1 MRRTAILAARH
12 GPRCRNAFTH
22 TPTTTPA
29 LYHAATA
36 TPFVPRRPA
45 GLANARRT
53 LSSKSEDTAPP
64 EGAADAPKAED
75 GPAAAADADAAADDG
90 APPAAEP
97 TEADKISELE
107 EELRRMKDQYVRSL
121 AEQENTRR
129 IAKRDVESAR
139 QYAVSS
145 FAKSLLTTS
154 DNLERAMTAVPEE
167 LRDKSSGDNPVLA
180 SLYEGIQLT
189 EEGLTKAFKKN
200 GLVKFGE
207 VGDVFDPNSHE
218 AMYEY
223 PDPEKEAGS
232 VGQVMSKGFLLH
244 GRVIRPAEVGVVK
257 KT

>member
-12 GPRCRNAFTH
+12 GPRCRNAFAH

-36 TPFVPRRPA
+36 TPFVPRRKA
-45 GLANARRT
+45 GFANARRT
-53 LSSKSEDTAPP
+53 LSSKSENTAQP

-75 GPAAAADADAAADDG
+75 GPAAEAAANDG
-90 APPAAEP
+90 PPPAAEP

-107 EELRRMKDQYVRSL
+107 EELRKMKDQYIRSL

-167 LRDKSSGDNPVLA
+167 LRDGSSGDNPVLA
-180 SLYEGIQLT
+180 SLYEGIKLT

-232 VGQVMSKGFLLH
+232 VGQVMSKGFQLH

-257 KT
+257 KS